1 MKINTKLLLVTAL
14 FTFLFFSP
22 ASLPVFAE
30 TMEDA
35 WKAAISSNHQI
46 QASKNNTLSS
56 QFTLD
61 AAKSAR
67 IPSLTFESGYTI
79 LNEAPAA
86 IVSDSPIKSF
96 QMGED
101 KSLSYNA
108 MINLPIFT
116 SGRISEG
123 ISSAHSGLNASK
135 QDEAKTILY
144 IKMSVAEAYV
154 TVLRARRSV
163 EVTKSNVE
171 SLTAHTKDV
180 SNFYDQGMITKN
192 DLLASEVALADARQR
207 SLQALNSLNI
217 SFASYNRL
225 LNRPLDENVVIDD
238 LSAEPAVLDLT
249 ELTSMA
255 LSKRPELL
263 SLSEQSKSL
272 QYQAAALRS
281 TLWPQLSIS
290 GGYSYSQNKYVV
302 YEDVWSA
309 TVGLRWDIFDGGI
322 AKNNA
327 HAILQKAEALNNIR
341 DDTASVI
348 SLQVRQAYL
357 DIEETH
363 KRIPVTREALAQSEE
378 NLRVVKD
385 RYREGVG
392 TNTEVLDA
400 ESLRIRSYSNYYN
413 AVYDAVIAK
422 IRLQY
427 AIGEL

>member
-1 MKINTKLLLVTAL
+1 
-14 FTFLFFSP
+14 
-22 ASLPVFAE
+22 
-30 TMEDA
+30 
-35 WKAAISSNHQI
+35 
-46 QASKNNTLSS
+46 
-56 QFTLD
+56 
-61 AAKSAR
+61 
-67 IPSLTFESGYTI
+67 
-79 LNEAPAA
+79 
-86 IVSDSPIKSF
+86 
-96 QMGED
+96 
-101 KSLSYNA
+101 
-108 MINLPIFT
+108 MINLPVFT

-123 ISSAHSGLNASK
+123 ISSAYSGLNASK

-144 IKMSVAEAYV
+144 IKMSVADAYV

-180 SNFYDQGMITKN
+180 SNFYGQGMITKN
-192 DLLASEVALADARQR
+192 DLLASEVAFADARQR

-217 SFASYNRL
+217 AFASYNRL
-225 LNRPLDENVVIDD
+225 LNRPLDQNVVIDD
-238 LSAEPAVLDLT
+238 LSAEPAVLDLR
-249 ELTSMA
+249 ELTSRA

-263 SLSEQSKSL
+263 SLTEQSKSL
-272 QYQAAALRS
+272 QYQAAAMRS

-290 GGYSYSQNKYVV
+290 GGYSYTQNKYVV

-322 AKNNA
+322 VRNNA
-327 HAILQKAEALNNIR
+327 HAILQKSEALNNIW

-348 SLQVRQAYL
+348 SLQVRQACL
-357 DIEETH
+357 DIEETQ
-363 KRIPVTREALAQSEE
+363 KRIPVTRDALAQSEE
-378 NLRVVKD
+378 NLRVARD

-400 ESLRIRSYSNYYN
+400 ETLRIRSYSNYYN

-422 IRLQY
+422 IHLKF